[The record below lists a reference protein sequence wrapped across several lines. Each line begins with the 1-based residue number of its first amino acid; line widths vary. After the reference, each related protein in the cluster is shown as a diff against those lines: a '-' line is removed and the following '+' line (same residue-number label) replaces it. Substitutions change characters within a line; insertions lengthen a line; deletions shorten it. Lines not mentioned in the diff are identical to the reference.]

1 MSAGISRVH
10 GTAVLPHQ
18 RPSTLSFFNISL
30 PNADVT
36 GDIGTVNGAFDQIF
50 RTAAS
55 QFATV
60 ALVGTPVY
68 TGGNTVVN
76 FAIEDT
82 GATTD
87 ANHPAASG
95 LGKGSSEDTTNA
107 YATTALALQGYIR
120 ALGSS
125 VGPNTRNL
133 STATVSAGV
142 VASSSTNL

>member
-1 MSAGISRVH
+1 MSAGISRTH
-10 GTAVLPHQ
+10 GTAVLPYQ

-30 PNADVT
+30 PNANVVSENT
-36 GDIGTVNGAFDQIF
+36 VVNGAFDQIF

-60 ALVGTPVY
+60 ALIGTPQY
-68 TGGNTVVN
+68 TGGNTVLN

-95 LGKGSSEDTTNA
+95 LGLGNGSNT
-107 YATTALALQGYIR
+107 YASTALALQGYIR
-120 ALGSS
+120 ALGAT
-125 VGPNTRNL
+125 VGPNTVNL
-133 STATVSAGV
+133 STATISAGV
-142 VASSSTNL
+142 VASASTNI